1 MINGVLKMLE
11 WKGAPLKKII
21 LFILLVLFVTFL
33 GYQFGLV
40 SLLTDIESLRAYLE
54 SLGWWGYVLFIL
66 LSVLVAVFLLPG
78 QFLAIVGGLAY
89 GGFVGGCL
97 TIIGA
102 SLGASISFIIGKYVA
117 REYILQRFGTDPT
130 FQKIEKGVQ
139 ENGIAFLIFTRLV
152 PVFPF
157 AIQSYAYA
165 MTPMS
170 IRKFSIIS
178 FLTMMPASFIYAFM
192 ASEIASKGISGTL
205 LVELSTA
212 GILLALLA
220 YLPKKIS
227 KKLNQL
233 SSEYKND

>member
-1 MINGVLKMLE
+1 MINGVHKMLE

-21 LFILLVLFVTFL
+21 LFILLVLFVIFQ

-139 ENGIAFLIFTRLV
+139 ENGISFLIFTRLV
-152 PVFPF
+152 PVFPCH
-157 AIQSYAYA
+157 
-165 MTPMS
+165 
-170 IRKFSIIS
+170 
-178 FLTMMPASFIYAFM
+178 
-192 ASEIASKGISGTL
+192 SKLCLCDDT
-205 LVELSTA
+205 
-212 GILLALLA
+212 
-220 YLPKKIS
+220 
-227 KKLNQL
+227 N
-233 SSEYKND
+233 EYS

>member
-1 MINGVLKMLE
+1 MINGVHKMLE

-21 LFILLVLFVTFL
+21 LFILLVLFVIFQ

-139 ENGIAFLIFTRLV
+139 ENGISFLIFTRLV

-205 LVELSTA
+205 LVELSIA

-227 KKLNQL
+227 KK
-233 SSEYKND
+233 

>member
-1 MINGVLKMLE
+1 M
-11 WKGAPLKKII
+11 KKII
-21 LFILLVLFVTFL
+21 IFILLLLLVIFMA
-33 GYQFGLV
+33 YQFGLV
-40 SLLTDIESLRAYLE
+40 DFLTDISGLRAYLE
-54 SLGWWGYVLFIL
+54 GLGWWGYVIFIL
-66 LSVLVAVFLLPG
+66 LSVVVAVFLLPG

-89 GGFVGGCL
+89 GGFIGGLL

-117 REYILQRFGTDPT
+117 REYILSRFGSDPT
-130 FQKIEKGVQ
+130 FQKIERGVK
-139 ENGIAFLIFTRLV
+139 ENGISFLVFTRLV

-170 IRKFSIIS
+170 VKKFSLIS

-192 ASEIASKGISGTL
+192 ASEIASKGVSMTL
-205 LVELSTA
+205 LIELTIA

-220 YLPKKIS
+220 YLPKRIS
-227 KKLNQL
+227 KKINQL
-233 SSEYKND
+233 NSEYKKD

>member
-1 MINGVLKMLE
+1 M
-11 WKGAPLKKII
+11 KKII
-21 LFILLVLFVTFL
+21 IFILLLLLVIFMA
-33 GYQFGLV
+33 YQFGLV
-40 SLLTDIESLRAYLE
+40 DFLTDISGLRAYLE
-54 SLGWWGYVLFIL
+54 GLGWWGYVIFIL
-66 LSVLVAVFLLPG
+66 LSVVVAVFLLPG

-89 GGFVGGCL
+89 GGFIGGLL

-117 REYILQRFGTDPT
+117 REYILTRFGSDPT
-130 FQKIEKGVQ
+130 FQKIERGVK
-139 ENGIAFLIFTRLV
+139 ENGISFLVFTRLV

-170 IRKFSIIS
+170 VKKFSLIS

-192 ASEIASKGISGTL
+192 ASEIASKGVSMTL
-205 LVELSTA
+205 LIELTIA

-220 YLPKKIS
+220 YLPKRIS
-227 KKLNQL
+227 KKINQL
-233 SSEYKND
+233 NSEYKKD